1 MKVALCLSGFV
12 GNVGKWIQGDEIDP
26 NEGFAY
32 INDTVL
38 SHGDVDVFI
47 HSYSTNHESLLN
59 ELYSP
64 KKATFEDNKDFKL
77 NGVSKEELSRPYS
90 FCVKS
95 MWYSRKKA
103 VELKTQYEEENNFK
117 YDFVFLTRFD
127 WAFFKKFYFEEYET
141 DDIYVA
147 GPILYS
153 TALRT
158 PYKHS
163 AAEQI
168 NDGYFLSSSDNMNKI
183 VEVFD
188 TYDGIATEFNPKW
201 PHESVSSHT
210 IITEHIKLCGLDH
223 KLTALYERPWQSSN
237 TWAGD
242 MRFLRAKPNVKT
254 IKNT

>member
-12 GNVGKWIQGDEIDP
+12 GNVGKWIQGEEIDP

-64 KKATFEDNKDFKL
+64 KKATFEENQDFKL

-127 WAFFKKFYFEEYET
+127 WAFFKKFNFNEYDT
-141 DDIYVA
+141 SKVYVA
-147 GPILYS
+147 GPILQAPSRYNP
-153 TALRT
+153 LF
-158 PYKHS
+158 
-163 AAEQI
+163 AEPHKI
-168 NDGYFLSSSDNMNKI
+168 NDGYFLSNSDNMNKI

-188 TYDGIATEFNPKW
+188 TYDGIATELNSKW
-201 PHESVSSHT
+201 PHESVSSHI
-210 IITEHIKLCGLDH
+210 IITEHMKLCRLH
-223 KLTALYERPWQSSN
+223 NKLTALYERPWQSSN

-242 MRFLRAKPNVKT
+242 MRFLRAKPNIKT
-254 IKNT
+254 LKKT